1 MTSTS
6 KKHEIEAVS
15 TADLNGVLRMSNV
28 VEKVRPNTVHIQ
40 TGESSRMQSRFKYLG
55 INPWM
60 VVAFALGLAVAWR
73 SRFYM
78 THDGVAYLDMGDA
91 YLRGDW
97 HTAINGYFNPLYA
110 WIQMLARVVLHPSM
124 YWEYPVA
131 HLVHYGI
138 FVVSVFAFEYFLRGL
153 LGAREDVFAI
163 RCIAYSIFLWSSLQ
177 LTSLTV
183 IEPDMIVSACVYAAL
198 GMLMRG
204 PKINPVALG
213 AALAIGYYTKAWMFP
228 LALIILIAAWKL
240 LPRRSAL
247 IAATTFLLLCV
258 PLIVA
263 LSVSSGHVTIG
274 DTSRLNYA
282 WYVNNVD
289 MGRFWQGGPP
299 KAGQPIHPARIA
311 LDSPRVY
318 EFGGVFPVTFAIW
331 YDQSYWYR
339 GLHLWFAPRLLAHAY
354 FKNALGVAKLLI
366 CQGGGFLIGWIL
378 CLLLQKDKTL
388 RKGTAPGWIAWL
400 VGLAALLFL
409 CAAHVETRYIASIV
423 TTLFLIPF
431 TSLSG
436 RIGKILGGAVAI
448 GGLVWAVSFS
458 SVTTWRGEE
467 MHPLLPFQTTP
478 QNDSWQVA
486 TDMQRLGIQP
496 SDELAIAGHSNPIV
510 FAARLMRAR
519 IIAQLDWSVSF
530 WQLSEPDRQRVL
542 AALASRGAKYA
553 ISEVAPPD
561 PSQAVGWQRIGS
573 SRYYAY
579 PLSGLAGPSK
589 TNLESVYR

>member
-1 MTSTS
+1 
-6 KKHEIEAVS
+6 
-15 TADLNGVLRMSNV
+15 
-28 VEKVRPNTVHIQ
+28 
-40 TGESSRMQSRFKYLG
+40 MQSRFKYLG

-60 VVAFALGLAVAWR
+60 AFSLALGLVVAWR

-78 THDGVAYLDMGDA
+78 THDGVAYFDMGDA

-110 WIQMLARVVLHPSM
+110 WIQALGRVVLHPSM

-138 FVVSVFAFEYFLRGL
+138 FVVAVFAFDYFLRGL
-153 LGAREDVFAI
+153 LGERQDVFAL

-198 GMLMRG
+198 GMLMRR
-204 PKINPVALG
+204 PKTSPVALG
-213 AALAIGYYTKAWMFP
+213 AVLAIGYYTKAWMFP
-228 LALIILIAAWKL
+228 LALIILVAVWKL

-247 IAATTFLLLCV
+247 IATSTFLLLSV

-289 MGRFWQGGPP
+289 MGRFWQGGPA

-339 GLHLWFAPRLLAHAY
+339 GLHTWFAPRLLAHAY
-354 FKNALGVAKLLI
+354 FKNALGVAKFLL

-378 CLLLQKDKTL
+378 CFLLQKDKTPQEDA
-388 RKGTAPGWIAWL
+388 APGRVAWL
-400 VGLAALLFL
+400 VGLGALLFL
-409 CAAHVETRYIASIV
+409 CAAHVETRYIASLV
-423 TTLFLIPF
+423 TILFLVPF
-431 TSLSG
+431 TSLTG
-436 RIGKILGGAVAI
+436 RVGKILGGAVAI

-458 SVTTWRGEE
+458 PVTTWHGED
-467 MHPLLPFQTTP
+467 MLPLLPFQVTP
-478 QNDSWQVA
+478 QNVSWQVA
-486 TDMQRLGIQP
+486 TDMQRLGIKP
-496 SDELAIAGHSNPIV
+496 GDELAIAGHSNPFI
-510 FAARLMRAR
+510 FAARLVRAQ
-519 IIAQLDWSVSF
+519 IIAQLDWSVNF
-530 WQLSEPDRQRVL
+530 WQLSDRDRQRVL
-542 AALASRGAKYA
+542 AALASTGAKFA
-553 ISEVAPPD
+553 ISEVPPPD
-561 PSQAVGWQRIGS
+561 PGQAVGWQRIGS
-573 SRYYAY
+573 SPYFAY
-579 PLSGLAGPSK
+579 PLSGLASPSK
-589 TNLESVYR
+589 TDSATAYR